1 MDKNIIE
8 RINNLYDEHI
18 KGVFQLLGREPQTI
32 ANEIVE
38 EGGKYIV
45 RYEDALTT
53 PAWDRAG
60 INGYYW
66 IHKAEF

>member
-1 MDKNIIE
+1 MKV
-8 RINNLYDEHI
+8 LFEH
-18 KGVFQLLGREPQTI
+18 GNDLFTVQ
-32 ANEIVE
+32 IVE

-66 IHKAEF
+66 IHKAEFDNYKEALEFVRKEYKGIHS